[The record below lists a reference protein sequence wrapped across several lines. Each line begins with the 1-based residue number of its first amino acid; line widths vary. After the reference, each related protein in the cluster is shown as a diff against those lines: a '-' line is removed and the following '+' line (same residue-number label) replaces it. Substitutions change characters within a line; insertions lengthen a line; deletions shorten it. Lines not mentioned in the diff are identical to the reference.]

1 MYTGSMNKESK
12 NISPETPLN
21 SKNKSVS
28 VLQRIKNILSEN
40 RKLFYWFGGLVIFAI
55 LLFSGLRVYFETE
68 KKKKIAALYKL
79 EIQLAEES
87 TEAISTTELFIVE
100 NSKNKQGNLAR
111 YYLANYYIKKK
122 DYKEA
127 QKWLESID
135 LQIKDSQNTFTVLV
149 LLSIANVYQ
158 IQGDY
163 QSAIDTIT
171 NSELIFLEDYIIFE
185 LAQNLMLQGRT
196 GEAKAHLR
204 NILKDFKGRRL
215 ENLVKEI
222 LKVI

>member
-87 TEAISTTELFIVE
+87 TEAVSTTELFIVE

>member
-87 TEAISTTELFIVE
+87 TEAVSTTELFIVE

-122 DYKEA
+122 DYKKA

>member
-1 MYTGSMNKESK
+1 M
-12 NISPETPLN
+12 
-21 SKNKSVS
+21 
-28 VLQRIKNILSEN
+28 
-40 RKLFYWFGGLVIFAI
+40 LFFCLG
-55 LLFSGLRVYFETE
+55 GLRVYFE
-68 KKKKIAALYKL
+68 IAALYKL
-79 EIQLAEES
+79 E
-87 TEAISTTELFIVE
+87 
-100 NSKNKQGNLAR
+100 NNKYRSYFHYSLYCRKFAKFGSL
-111 YYLANYYIKKK
+111 LSI

-127 QKWLESID
+127 QKWLENS

-204 NILKDFKGRRL
+204 NILKDFKGKRL

>member
-1 MYTGSMNKESK
+1 MDKKPEK
-12 NISPETPLN
+12 LKPETSNLKKKAIAT
-21 SKNKSVS
+21 S
-28 VLQRIKNILSEN
+28 LRIKNILSEN

-87 TEAISTTELFIVE
+87 TEAVSTTELFIVE

-122 DYKEA
+122 DYKKA

-149 LLSIANVYQ
+149 LLSLANVYQ
-158 IQGDY
+158 LQGDY
-163 QSAIDTIT
+163 QSAIDTLT
-171 NSELIFLEDYIIFE
+171 NSELVFLEDYIIFE

-196 GEAKAHLR
+196 REAKAHLR
-204 NILKDFKGRRL
+204 TILRDFKGRRL
-215 ENLVKEI
+215 ENLVKKI

>member
-1 MYTGSMNKESK
+1 M
-12 NISPETPLN
+12 
-21 SKNKSVS
+21 
-28 VLQRIKNILSEN
+28 
-40 RKLFYWFGGLVIFAI
+40 
-55 LLFSGLRVYFETE
+55 
-68 KKKKIAALYKL
+68 
-79 EIQLAEES
+79 
-87 TEAISTTELFIVE
+87 
-100 NSKNKQGNLAR
+100 AR

-204 NILKDFKGRRL
+204 NILKDFKGKRL

>member
-204 NILKDFKGRRL
+204 NILKDFKGKRL